1 MFPFTKPQIKELA
14 TKKLKATTEIETS
27 KIIEVIAEYRQAKV
41 LLSTLETDLLGKTF
55 ALEEYFSVVDLFLLD
70 SVFDQWKSIKLSD
83 KISKWPNVTR
93 YMNLMQRLVD
103 GELTMHNIEKGD
115 WTLVPVDLNVECVDQ
130 EKKVEKKV
138 EKAEKK
144 MEKAEKKME
153 KAEKKQEKVDTPKGP
168 DPSRI
173 DLRVGVIVKI
183 ARHENADSL
192 YVEQIDLGEE
202 QPRTVCSGLVKWLK
216 EDQLLNKKVIC
227 VCNLKPAKMRG
238 VESSA
243 MVLCATSTDDTM
255 LECIQPPPNA
265 APGSRVYIQGFEQ
278 PEPEVVLNP
287 KKKQWE
293 TVQLGYKIVNGEAV
307 WEHEGKLNKFVVV
320 GIPNG
325 VCTVVDK
332 VKLEGASIR

>member
-14 TKKLKATTEIETS
+14 AKKLNATTEIETS
-27 KIIEVIAEYRQAKV
+27 KIIEIIAEYRQAKV
-41 LLSTLETDLLGKTF
+41 LLSTLETDLMGKTF
-55 ALEEYFSVVDLFLLD
+55 ALEECFSVVDLFLFD
-70 SVFDQWKSIKLSD
+70 SVLDQWKAIKLSD
-83 KISKWPNVTR
+83 KINKLPNVTR

-103 GELTMHNIEKGD
+103 RELTMYNIEKGD
-115 WTLVPVDLNVECVDQ
+115 WTLVPVDLNLECVDQ
-130 EKKVEKKV
+130 DKKVEKKV
-138 EKAEKK
+138 
-144 MEKAEKKME
+144 EKAEKKME

-173 DLRVGVIVKI
+173 DLRVGHIVKI

-243 MVLCATSTDDTM
+243 MVLCATSTDDSM
-255 LECIQPPPNA
+255 LEFIQPPPNA
-265 APGSRVYIQGFEQ
+265 VPGSRVYIQGFEQ

-293 TVQLGYKIVNGEAV
+293 TVQIGYKIVNGEAV
-307 WEHEGKLNKFVVV
+307 WEHDGKLNKFVVV